1 MQILS
6 YTVSFRLNN
15 KKKKTTKNKLM
26 NKKTHTQF

>member
-6 YTVSFRLNN
+6 YTVSFRLN